1 MKKFLLS
8 FLSMILCL
16 FVVTACGNSEVGAS
30 STKSSTE
37 KSRVYSFDSES
48 SNEKSTQN
56 SPIQNSKNSNTA
68 SENSSNKN
76 SEASSESSKT
86 ESKKSNSEN
95 ENLIP
100 LTPQAESVLNASI
113 SSTTLITDNKVEN
126 DLIILP
132 RVSGDGLSYISW
144 QSQNE
149 NIIDN
154 DGVVYQTNS
163 NQTVDLV
170 AYFSYGEYI
179 KKQTYSVTVLPKK
192 QDSANITENDS
203 RILKKITVSSVNE
216 LKSAFSSAKAG
227 DAIIL
232 NDGNYS
238 GFSATLSSSGTKNNP
253 IFIIAKNPQKAIFT
267 GSTSLKLSG
276 DHIIVCGLS
285 FSNGAPKEDKGC
297 LIFSGDYSRVTN
309 CKIYNYCDGN
319 AYKWLSLS
327 GKYNEV
333 DHNVFDGKSTE
344 GALLTVWRDDSSAQH
359 HHIHHNVFKNY
370 ASGGGDNGFETIRIG
385 DSKMSQSD
393 AYCLVENNYFEA
405 CNGEVEMVSVKSGR
419 NILRNNTFV
428 SCEGHITFRHG
439 KNNLAKNNVF
449 LCNTTAN
456 SGGIRM
462 YDGGHIV
469 VDNYVEGQRSSSNTR
484 GGIVVHSG
492 VNKVTETPTIN
503 TQWTAYNCLVKNNTL
518 VDCQQSI
525 MFCGKYEYA
534 SKDITVINNLI
545 YNSNIAGLRINKAF
559 DNLLSSGNIAFAK
572 SLYTSNSTENNM
584 TGITLNAYS
593 EPSRNSNNLVEKS
606 GVGASGLVVIKENQV
621 GNY

>member
-1 MKKFLLS
+1 MKKFLSL
-8 FLSMILCL
+8 FFATVLCL
-16 FVVTACGNSEVGAS
+16 LLVTACVKSEVETS

-37 KSRVYSFDSES
+37 KSRVYSFDSENSKINSATSDNSTENSVNGVFS
-48 SNEKSTQN
+48 SENNCSEKESIKST
-56 SPIQNSKNSNTA
+56 SV
-68 SENSSNKN
+68 
-76 SEASSESSKT
+76 
-86 ESKKSNSEN
+86 N

-154 DGVVYQTNS
+154 DGVVYQTDK
-163 NQTVDLV
+163 NQTVDLI
-170 AYFSYGEYI
+170 ASFSYGEYI

-192 QDSANITENDS
+192 QDSVNITENDG
-203 RILKKITVSSVNE
+203 RIIKKITVNSANE

-227 DAIIL
+227 DAIII

-238 GFSATLSSSGTKNNP
+238 SVSATLSSSGTKTNP
-253 IFIIAKNPQKAIFT
+253 IFVIAKNPQKAIFS
-267 GSTSLKLSG
+267 GSTSLKFSG
-276 DHIIVCGLS
+276 DYIVVCGLS
-285 FSNGAPKEDKGC
+285 FSDGAPKEDKGC

-327 GKYNEV
+327 GKYIEV

-344 GALLTVWRDDSSAQH
+344 GALLTVWRDDNSAQH

-370 ASGGGDNGFETIRIG
+370 ASGGGDNGFETIRLG

-469 VDNYVEGQRSSSNTR
+469 INNYVEGQRSSSNTR

-492 VNKVTETPTIN
+492 VNKVTEIPAVN
-503 TQWTAYNCLVKNNTL
+503 AQWTAYNCLVKNNTL

-534 SKDITVINNLI
+534 SKDIAVINNLI

-559 DNLLSSGNIAFAK
+559 DNLTSGGNIAFAK

-584 TGITLNAYS
+584 TGITLNAYV
-593 EPSRNSNNLVEKS
+593 EPSRNSGNLVEKS
-606 GVGASGLVVIKENQV
+606 GVGASGLVVINQDQV